1 VDRCPPE
8 LTLINQVKAEKNQP
22 IGRRGLGLTLT
33 LIEQHSDKVMLLCD
47 LRDR

>member
-1 VDRCPPE
+1 MPRE
-8 LTLINQVKAEKNQP
+8 LTLINQVNAEKNQSN
-22 IGRRGLGLTLT
+22 GRSGLGLTLT